1 MFSQFR
7 NVVEGLAQPR
17 LPQASPRRSGS
28 VERASPPKPLA
39 ERHANAKT
47 KLEDR
52 LRASFTIGE
61 VSNPS
66 TPAGSSRVSPAPQ
79 FVAEHPLSIDHPLS
93 PAAIPL
99 PTSPPPNGLDSDF
112 DPLPLDASLSLPDPL
127 SPTSPDAPGKS
138 VPSDPGSNSVVE
150 LEPPNH
156 SSPPESPSADSPVKS
171 PVPEQSL
178 VASEDDTGVYDA
190 TQSTS
195 TPKVSYNENNEG
207 SNVSVVETTHADQ
220 YKSGEISM
228 LTEQSQSETGH
239 SVSADVESLQE
250 QLSMEQR
257 FAGQW

>member
-1 MFSQFR
+1 MFSQFK

-17 LPQASPRRSGS
+17 LAQASPRRSGS
-28 VERASPPKPLA
+28 IERASPPKPLA
-39 ERHANAKT
+39 ERHAKT

-61 VSNPS
+61 MSNPS

-79 FVAEHPLSIDHPLS
+79 FVAEHPLSMDHPLS

-99 PTSPPPNGLDSDF
+99 PTSPPPNGLDSESE
-112 DPLPLDASLSLPDPL
+112 PLPLALDASLSLPDPL
-127 SPTSPDAPGKS
+127 SPTSPDVPGKS
-138 VPSDPGSNSVVE
+138 VPSDPGSNSVIE
-150 LEPPNH
+150 LDPPNH

-195 TPKVSYNENNEG
+195 TPEVSHNENNEG
-207 SNVSVVETTHADQ
+207 SNVSVHETTRADQ

-257 FAGQW
+257 FAGQ